1 MPKIIPPFQKRKRPM
16 QSRCHFGL
24 GWLEVF
30 NLTEICT
37 EYFCLRPVPQSKNLQ
52 WLAVQMK
59 KQKGEEQKAQLSP
72 MEFGV
77 KNKAIPSMA
86 STTEAAVNRH
96 EPTEKRNFIIAV
108 NRISDRTKR
117 IINTSQISNTLIYNL

>member
-1 MPKIIPPFQKRKRPM
+1 
-16 QSRCHFGL
+16 
-24 GWLEVF
+24 
-30 NLTEICT
+30 
-37 EYFCLRPVPQSKNLQ
+37 
-52 WLAVQMK
+52 MK

-86 STTEAAVNRH
+86 STTEVAVNRH

-117 IINTSQISNTLIYNL
+117 IINTSQISNTLIHIIFD